1 MGVSIT
7 VGGGVEYIAYGM
19 DQDDYPIEFDYDTEQ
34 VLRTNLFKNA
44 DGVSLDGYLSG
55 GTNVTSTRTQVSP
68 APNPRIDGV
77 ESFAIRSEFEIVDP
91 ESPTQVLV
99 AVNLGGTVA
108 SEDTPISFYLMSE
121 SETVSAS
128 ILTAQGVQE
137 VVTLPANEWV
147 RVAVESPADEFVQ
160 AGVTVDNIQDGYA
173 LRIADTL
180 VGATGSFFSANT
192 PPVISTDPAT
202 TTGNIKNYSLT
213 SHASSFDP
221 SELSGGAGQLIYD
234 VEHFP
239 NPERLREK
247 TVTLVDTERG
257 FISST
262 VKDVSI
268 TQSGVTVTA
277 DGLLA
282 AFNVWN
288 SISPYQGTLS
298 GYLQRW
304 PISQSFLDGISVDPD
319 ANAPIVSPGFRGNLL
334 DHLKD
339 ILSAYT
345 LDIRTTAGGRVF
357 ISSKTTNITDVVNVV
372 DESLEYNT
380 QQTAQYVDVTYYDT
394 QWGTNVEVY
403 PNSLNENPDPFTVE
417 ANTFFTTEIRLQGGV
432 QSVNQPSVIDFV
444 ENRPYDGTNGVY
456 SVVSASDGLP
466 ITAAEWTA
474 AGGRLTV
481 ELTDDP
487 SVLRVN
493 ITGANI
499 PDKSPFRVGAMSSGN
514 IYPALRITGT
524 GARTNP
530 KTIRLYTG
538 VPETE
543 TGDEV
548 GATITNPFINTIA
561 DALNAGQHA
570 ANRLSGTAARASSS
584 ARFFGPVADDL
595 TAAVGSK
602 YRRGNSNYR
611 VTQTTAGSS
620 LIQWESVSQNT
631 WGDFESENP
640 GLTWGE
646 FEDSYG
652 GNWRNFIPVALQNWR
667 A

>member
-7 VGGGVEYIAYGM
+7 VGGGVEYIAYGL
-19 DQDDYPIEFDYDTEQ
+19 DLDDHPIEFDYNTDQ

-44 DGVSLDGYLSG
+44 DGVSLDGYFPGGANATYTLS
-55 GTNVTSTRTQVSP
+55 QVSP

-77 ESFAIRSEFEIVDP
+77 ESFAIRSEFEAVDP
-91 ESPTQVLV
+91 EFPAQAIVNV
-99 AVNLGGTVA
+99 ALSALA

-121 SETVSAS
+121 SETVSAE
-128 ILTAQGVQE
+128 IATIHGVQE
-137 VVTLPANEWV
+137 VVALPANEWV
-147 RVAVESPADEFVQ
+147 RVAVELPTGSPVQ
-160 AGVTVDNIQDGYA
+160 VLVMVDNIQDGYA
-173 LRIADTL
+173 LRIADPL
-180 VGATGSFFSANT
+180 IGATGSFFSANT
-192 PPVISTDPAT
+192 PPIVSTDPST

-234 VEHFP
+234 VEPFP

-380 QQTAQYVDVTYYDT
+380 QQTARFVDVTYYDT

-432 QSVNQPSVIDFV
+432 QSVNQPSVINFV

-474 AGGRLTV
+474 AGGHLTV

-584 ARFFGPVADDL
+584 ARFLSPVADDL
-595 TAAVGSK
+595 TAAVGIK

-611 VTQTTAGSS
+611 VTQTIAGSA
-620 LIQWESVSQNT
+620 LIQWDSVSQNT

-646 FEDSYG
+646 FETSYG
-652 GNWRNFIPVALQNWR
+652 GNWRNFIPVALQDWKV
-667 A
+667 